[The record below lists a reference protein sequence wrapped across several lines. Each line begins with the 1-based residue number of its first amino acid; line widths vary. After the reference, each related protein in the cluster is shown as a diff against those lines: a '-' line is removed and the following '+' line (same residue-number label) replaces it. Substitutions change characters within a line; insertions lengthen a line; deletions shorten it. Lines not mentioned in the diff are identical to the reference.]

1 MKAMKKTSVK
11 MLLALLTIS
20 SALTACNK
28 EDEVVPLNDR
38 NTVEKYYKAPDP
50 VLLSDEEQDEVQ
62 AIRDEYRNATQ

>member
-1 MKAMKKTSVK
+1 MKKTSVK

-20 SALTACNK
+20 SALAACNK